1 MYKRVIILIIYADVL
16 LAVNLYINYFL
27 LRGATLLLRRRVTP
41 LRCVAAAAVGAVF
54 SLAVIFPQIPFFVGM
69 LLKAISGAA
78 VTLTAFGRQKRID
91 FLLSLLC
98 FLVMSFA
105 FAGGMTALWNAAAP
119 LEMYCNNGCVYFD
132 IPIWAAAL
140 ITAALYGGFRLV
152 SFIMERRQPSRHES
166 VTLYAD
172 GHLLTLDG
180 FADTGNSLRDSFSGM
195 PVIIV
200 SLEKIKSIA
209 PKNVLDY
216 LAGNLNDINGIRL
229 VPCSTVTSDGVI
241 PVFPAAVEIG
251 SVRADVFVGVTRQP
265 IKGADCIFSP
275 DIIGLAINKQQL

>member
-27 LRGATLLLRRRVTP
+27 LRGTTLMLRRRVTP
-41 LRCVAAAAVGAVF
+41 LRCVAAAAVGAFF

-119 LEMYCNNGCVYFD
+119 LGMYCNNGCVYFD

-140 ITAALYGGFRLV
+140 ITAALYGGFRFV
-152 SFIMERRQPSRHES
+152 SLIMERRQPARHES
-166 VTLYAD
+166 VTLCAD

-209 PKNVLDY
+209 PQNVLDY

-251 SVRADVFVGVTRQP
+251 GVRVDVFVGVTRQP